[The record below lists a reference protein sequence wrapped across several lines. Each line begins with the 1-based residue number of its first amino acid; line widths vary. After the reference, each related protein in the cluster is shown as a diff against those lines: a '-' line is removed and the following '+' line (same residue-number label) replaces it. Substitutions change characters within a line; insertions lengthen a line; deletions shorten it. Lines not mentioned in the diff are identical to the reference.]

1 MCIRLFVSVS
11 AHTKSERLIALVNT
25 KMLLVP
31 MTDNL
36 KVKIYCILLKIHK
49 FVCVCFQRISD
60 FSM

>member
-1 MCIRLFVSVS
+1 MCICLFVSVS

-36 KVKIYCILLKIHK
+36 KVKIYCILPKIHK
-49 FVCVCFQRISD
+49 FVCVCF
-60 FSM
+60 